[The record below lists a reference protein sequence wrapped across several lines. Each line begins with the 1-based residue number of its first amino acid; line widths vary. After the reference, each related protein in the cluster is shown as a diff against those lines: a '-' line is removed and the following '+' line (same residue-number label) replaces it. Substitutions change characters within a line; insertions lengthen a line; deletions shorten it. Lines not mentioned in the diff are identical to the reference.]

1 MFRFPD
7 KGQSPFRPMNEII
20 INEKGVK
27 KCIERLNEKK
37 ASGPDKIPIKV
48 LKQCANELTP
58 ILTCIF
64 QQSLSTGEVPLDW
77 KHANVVPIFKKG
89 NRFKPENY

>member
-1 MFRFPD
+1 MKSDGIIAESAQSKANMLNKQFVSVFTKEDLSNIPD

-37 ASGPDKIPIKV
+37 ASGQTKS
-48 LKQCANELTP
+48 
-58 ILTCIF
+58 
-64 QQSLSTGEVPLDW
+64 QS
-77 KHANVVPIFKKG
+77 K
-89 NRFKPENY
+89 Y

>member
-1 MFRFPD
+1 MLNKQVVSVFTKEDLSNIPD

-58 ILTCIF
+58 ILTCTF
-64 QQSLSTGEVPLDW
+64 QQSLSTEEVPL
-77 KHANVVPIFKKG
+77 
-89 NRFKPENY
+89 E